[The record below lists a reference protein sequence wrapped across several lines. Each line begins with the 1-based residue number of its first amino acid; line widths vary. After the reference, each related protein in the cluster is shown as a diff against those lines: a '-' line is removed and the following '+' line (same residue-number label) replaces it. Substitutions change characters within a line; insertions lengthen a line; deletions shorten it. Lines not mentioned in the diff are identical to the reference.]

1 VRGWVKHT
9 QGKAHIW
16 APYAEGTRITL
27 CEGTVAMEEVILST
41 PSPKGVC
48 GRCFVLAPPS
58 PPVAL

>member
-9 QGKAHIW
+9 QGKAHLW

-27 CEGTVAMEEVILST
+27 CGSTVAMEEVILST
-41 PSPKGVC
+41 PSPKGAC
-48 GRCFVLAPPS
+48 GMCFVLAPSS